1 MKPGS
6 YAWRHHRPP
15 PRRPRPTS
23 GSNFSEI
30 NAFFNMMGNIMSER
44 EYGPFGFED
53 SDDDDNELT
62 STDMM
67 MLLMNLDMDSDDDD
81 SNEDSY

>member
-15 PRRPRPTS
+15 PRRPRPTP

-30 NAFFNMMGNIMSER
+30 NAFFNMMANVMSEG
-44 EYGPFGFED
+44 EYGSFGFED

-67 MLLMNLDMDSDDDD
+67 MLLMNLDMDSDYDS